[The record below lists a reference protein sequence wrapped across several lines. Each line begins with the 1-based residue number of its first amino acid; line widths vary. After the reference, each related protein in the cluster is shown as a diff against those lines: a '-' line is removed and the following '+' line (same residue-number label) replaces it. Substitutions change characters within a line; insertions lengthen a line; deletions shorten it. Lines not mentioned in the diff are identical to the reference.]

1 MHPNMSKLRLS
12 LVASAVAVALVA
24 VADAQINDSIRG
36 EPSEANHFIGTPD
49 GWEHPRTPW
58 GDPDIQAILDMRQ
71 AGSVPL
77 QRCQGGG
84 FGQCDLDQVWIPEEQ
99 YEAAVERTESAV
111 DTSTQALAE
120 GNLGLSIRT
129 GLIDPS
135 SPLRQTSL
143 IMDPPNGR
151 LPELTEA
158 AKRQAY
164 SMGSDWAL
172 PAENID
178 FQDQFDFDSWDRCIT
193 RGMPSM
199 MMPYRYNGGFKIH
212 QSPGYVI
219 FDIEMIHEA
228 RIIPIGDA
236 PPLDPAIRQYLG
248 ESRGHWEGNTLVLET
263 TNYNAD
269 PDANI
274 PLINLAV
281 MGSPP
286 GNRFPIS
293 DQLKTTERIT
303 RLNDEWW
310 MYEITTEDPDVLT
323 EPFTVRYPMY
333 HDPDYW
339 WPEYACHED
348 NTIVRNY
355 TETNRYERANPT
367 PEPPQ
372 EPVAVS
378 AEFAELLPG
387 RWVGSPETGTI
398 EYEIEIE
405 FTRAPGGAVN
415 GNLIGSDLGAIN
427 KPLRNF
433 SIGATQ
439 GGGGGGG
446 GFGGGGGGGQNNPR
460 AISWQFPNVDP
471 WSFRG
476 TITEDGEITG
486 TTSSAQGGVP
496 LTFRRVSD

>member
-1 MHPNMSKLRLS
+1 DRSR
-12 LVASAVAVALVA
+12 
-24 VADAQINDSIRG
+24 
-36 EPSEANHFIGTPD
+36 
-49 GWEHPRTPW
+49 
-58 GDPDIQAILDMRQ
+58 
-71 AGSVPL
+71 
-77 QRCQGGG
+77 
-84 FGQCDLDQVWIPEEQ
+84 
-99 YEAAVERTESAV
+99 
-111 DTSTQALAE
+111 QALAE
-120 GNLGLSIRT
+120 GNLGVSIQS

-143 IMDPPNGR
+143 IVDPPNGR
-151 LPELTEA
+151 LPELTQEA
-158 AKRQAY
+158 KERAHL
-164 SMGSDWAL
+164 MGSDWAL
-172 PAENID
+172 PGENID
-178 FQDQFDFDSWDRCIT
+178 FQSQFDFDSWDRCIT

-228 RIIPIGDA
+228 RIIPLGDT
-236 PPLDPAIRQYLG
+236 PPLDPAIRNYLG
-248 ESRGHWEGNTLVLET
+248 ESRGHWEGDTLVVET

-269 PDANI
+269 PAANV

-293 DQLKTTERIT
+293 DELKTTERIT

-310 MYEITTEDPDVLT
+310 MYEITTEDPNVLT

-333 HDPDYW
+333 HDPEYW

-372 EPVAVS
+372 DPVRVG
-378 AEFAELLPG
+378 AELARQLDG
-387 RWVGSPETGTI
+387 RWVGMPITGTI

-405 FTRAPGGAVN
+405 FTDNGDGTVN
-415 GNLIGSDLGAIN
+415 AELLGTTLRNGAIN
-427 KPLRNF
+427 KPLRGLGFADDAF
-433 SIGATQ
+433 SWT
-439 GGGGGGG
+439 
-446 GFGGGGGGGQNNPR
+446 
-460 AISWQFPNVDP
+460 FPNVDP
-471 WSFRG
+471 WRFTGSM
-476 TITEDGEITG
+476 TDNGELAG
-486 TTSSAQGGVP
+486 TTSSAQGSVP
-496 LTFRRVSD
+496 LTFRPAAR

>member
-1 MHPNMSKLRLS
+1 MTGETMHRIISTRRLGALAAAIS
-12 LVASAVAVALVA
+12 ATLVATAN
-24 VADAQINDSIRG
+24 AQIDDSIRG
-36 EPSEANHFIGTPD
+36 EASEANHFIATPN
-49 GWEHPRTPW
+49 GWENPRTPW
-58 GDPDIQAILDMRQ
+58 GDPDIQATLDMRQ
-71 AGSVPL
+71 AGGVPL
-77 QRCQGGG
+77 QRCAAARGP
-84 FGQCDLDQVWIPEEQ
+84 CSLDDAWIPEERHEQ
-99 YEAAVERTESAV
+99 ALERAENAV
-111 DTSTQALAE
+111 DRSRQALAE
-120 GNLGLSIRT
+120 GNLGVSIQS

-143 IMDPPNGR
+143 IVDPPNGR
-151 LPELTEA
+151 LPELTQEA
-158 AKRQAY
+158 KERAHL
-164 SMGSDWAL
+164 MGSDWAL
-172 PAENID
+172 PGENID
-178 FQDQFDFDSWDRCIT
+178 FQSQFDFDSWDRCIT

-228 RIIPIGDA
+228 RIIPLGDT
-236 PPLDPAIRQYLG
+236 PPLDPAIRNYLG
-248 ESRGHWEGNTLVLET
+248 ESRGHWEGDTLVVET

-269 PDANI
+269 PAANV

-293 DQLKTTERIT
+293 DELKTTERIT

-310 MYEITTEDPDVLT
+310 MYEITTEDPNVLT

-333 HDPDYW
+333 HDPEYW

-372 EPVAVS
+372 DPVRVG
-378 AEFAELLPG
+378 AELARQLDG
-387 RWVGSPETGTI
+387 RWVGMPITGTI

-405 FTRAPGGAVN
+405 FTDNGDGTVN
-415 GNLIGSDLGAIN
+415 AELLGTTLRNGAIN
-427 KPLRNF
+427 KPLRGLGFADDAF
-433 SIGATQ
+433 SWT
-439 GGGGGGG
+439 
-446 GFGGGGGGGQNNPR
+446 
-460 AISWQFPNVDP
+460 FPNVDP
-471 WSFRG
+471 WRFTGSM
-476 TITEDGEITG
+476 TDNGELAG
-486 TTSSAQGGVP
+486 TTSSAQGSVP
-496 LTFRRVSD
+496 LTFRPAAR

>member
-1 MHPNMSKLRLS
+1 MHPTMSKSRAS
-12 LVASAVAVALVA
+12 LLAASIAALLTVA
-24 VADAQINDSIRG
+24 ADAEINDSIRG
-36 EPSEANHFIGTPD
+36 APSEANHFIPTPN
-49 GWEHPRTPW
+49 GWQHPMTSW
-58 GDPDIQAILDMRQ
+58 GDPDIQATLDMRQ

-77 QRCQGGG
+77 QRCNSARGP
-84 FGQCDLDQVWIPEEQ
+84 CSLDDVWIPEAQ
-99 YEAAVERTESAV
+99 YDAAVERAENAV
-111 DTSTQALAE
+111 DASRVALAE
-120 GNLGLSIRT
+120 GRLGASIRS

-143 IMDPPNGR
+143 IMDPPNGQ
-151 LPELTEA
+151 LPALTEA
-158 AKRQAY
+158 AKRQAFT
-164 SMGSDWAL
+164 MGSDWAL
-172 PAENID
+172 PGEDID

-228 RIIPIGDA
+228 RIIPIDDV
-236 PPLDPAIRQYLG
+236 PPLDSEIRQFLG
-248 ESRGHWEGNTLVLET
+248 ESRGHWEGTTLVIET

-269 PDANI
+269 PSANN

-286 GNRFPIS
+286 GNRFPTS

-310 MYEITTEDPDVLT
+310 LYEITTEDPGVLT

-333 HDPDYW
+333 HDPEYW

-355 TETNRYERANPT
+355 TETNRYARANPT
-367 PEPPQ
+367 PEPEQP
-372 EPVAVS
+372 PVQVGRDLARQ
-378 AEFAELLPG
+378 LDG
-387 RWVGSPETGTI
+387 RWVGMPITGTI

-405 FTRAPGGAVN
+405 FTDNGDGTVN
-415 GNLIGSDLGAIN
+415 GQLIGTSLQGGAIN

-433 SIGATQ
+433 SINDGAMSFT
-439 GGGGGGG
+439 
-446 GFGGGGGGGQNNPR
+446 
-460 AISWQFPNVDP
+460 FPNVDP
-471 WSFRG
+471 WRFSG
-476 TITEDGEITG
+476 NIAGDDAIEGV
-486 TTSSAQGGVP
+486 TSSAQGSVP
-496 LTFRRVSD
+496 LTFNSQ